1 MKAINFYVDGI
12 GVLGPGL
19 DHWASASDLLTG
31 KSVYISKNTV
41 LPSPDSLPPAERR
54 RAGSIVKLTLAVGY
68 EAAASAKRDVSLLP
82 TVFSSSSSDGN
93 AGHEICEILA
103 STDRRI
109 SPTRFHT
116 SVHNAASGYWSI
128 ATTSM
133 APSSVL
139 CAYDASFGAGLLE
152 AATQAIVGNTDV
164 LLIAYDTTYPEPLR
178 SVRCIPDQFGIGL
191 VITPQKTAGSLSQMS
206 LELTTD
212 GADQLPDNALEGL
225 RTSIPTARGL
235 PMLAAIANRRTT
247 SIVLDYLGNTG
258 ISLEITPCS

>member
-1 MKAINFYVDGI
+1 MKAINFYIDGI

-19 DHWASASDLLTG
+19 DYWPSTSDVLTG
-31 KSVYISKNTV
+31 KSAYIRKNTV
-41 LPSPDSLPPAERR
+41 LPSPESLPPAERR
-54 RAGSIVKLTLAVGY
+54 RSGPIVKLTLAVGY
-68 EAAASAKRDVSLLP
+68 EAATSAKRDVSLLP

-103 STDRRI
+103 SADRRI

-152 AATQAIVGNTDV
+152 AATQAAVGNTDV

-178 SVRCIPDQFGIGL
+178 SVRGIPDQFGIGL
-191 VITPQKTAGSLSQMS
+191 VIAPQKTASSLSQIS
-206 LELTTD
+206 LRLTKD
-212 GADQLPDNALEGL
+212 SADQLSDRALEDL

-235 PMLAAIANRRTT
+235 PMLEAIADRKST
-247 SIVLDYLGNTG
+247 SIVLDYLENIR
-258 ISLEITPCS
+258 ISLGVTPCS